1 MCRSQS
7 AEEAWTPLLRTGWR
21 VQEESGMAQWTR
33 GKGRQPFLGLRN
45 TILQGLLSPALRKT
59 CRVCRGAPDPA
70 SRATV
75 AWELAA
81 AISHCSTF
89 LQMVNSGGLDP
100 ASYMWSPHGSASAV
114 LEHSTQVTKVPGGQW
129 GSASTAPR
137 STLTWGHVSWPHCQA
152 GHQST
157 LQHLR
162 ALIHLVKAVASHLPS
177 PA

>member
-1 MCRSQS
+1 MSRFFLPMFSFRDIT
-7 AEEAWTPLLRTGWR
+7 A
-21 VQEESGMAQWTR
+21 SGLMFKSLIYFR
-33 GKGRQPFLGLRN
+33 LVFVSGLR
-45 TILQGLLSPALRKT
+45 T
-59 CRVCRGAPDPA
+59 CRVCRGAPDTA

-89 LQMVNSGGLDP
+89 LQMVNSGGQDP
-100 ASYMWSPHGSASAV
+100 ALYMWSPHGSSSAV

-162 ALIHLVKAVASHLPS
+162 ALIHLVKAVASLVPS